1 MNVLFIGNSYTFFN
15 DLEQIFEKL
24 CRENGKDVRAWRVTQ
39 GGRKLLQ
46 LMEPGDPLIEKL
58 IAALQERPYDVCFL
72 QEHSLRP
79 LLNFN
84 AFLEGATYVRQ
95 LLKPQKPKVILY
107 QTWARK
113 IGSPQLEKYGWTPD
127 DMTHGLAS
135 AYEKVGHALGA
146 EVSPAGV
153 TFHKVL
159 QLDHTIELYDPD
171 KTHPSYAG
179 SCLAALTHYHTLFK
193 DFPEHTDSLCLEDS
207 VLSTF
212 KTAIKKA

>member
-24 CRENGKDVRAWRVTQ
+24 CRENGKDVRAYRVTQ

-46 LMEPGDPLIEKL
+46 LMEPGDPVAEKL
-58 IAALQERPYDVCFL
+58 IAALQERQYDVCFL

-79 LLNFN
+79 LLNFD
-84 AFLEGATYVRQ
+84 AFLEGATYVCQ
-95 LLKPQKPKVILY
+95 LLKPQQPNVILY

-113 IGSPQLEKYGWTPD
+113 IGSATLEQYGWTPD
-127 DMTHGLAS
+127 GMTEGLAS
-135 AYEKVGHALGA
+135 AYKKVGDALGA
-146 EVSPAGV
+146 EVSPAGIN
-153 TFHKVL
+153 FHKVI
-159 QLDHTIELYDPD
+159 QLDSSIELYNPD

-179 SCLAALTHYHTLFK
+179 SCLTALTHYHTLFK
-193 DFPEHTDSLCLEDS
+193 AFPEHTDSLGLEAA

-212 KTAIKKA
+212 KTAIKA